1 MSYKFSY
8 GIKQACKVLWQFS
21 SKVLEL
27 VIQILKWM
35 DGHDKSNMS
44 PPEISQMTL
53 FHMCNFFK
61 GTHLYVY
68 CMILLK
74 CSHPCVYCSLFKWD
88 HQYVHTYALDEVISV
103 LSHQYVHTYAL
114 DEVISVLS
122 HQYVHTYALDEVISV
137 LSIHCLTQ
145 LSIAFKVLHETRE
158 KWDNFSYKYFHKV
171 MLVHRWSVDFDLPIM
186 ELENL
191 TEFQH

>member
-122 HQYVHTYALDEVISV
+122 
-137 LSIHCLTQ
+137 IHCLTQ

-171 MLVHRWSVDFDLPIM
+171 MLVHRWSVDFDLLIM

>member
-103 LSHQYVHTYAL
+103 LS
-114 DEVISVLS
+114 
-122 HQYVHTYALDEVISV
+122 
-137 LSIHCLTQ
+137 IHCLTQ

-171 MLVHRWSVDFDLPIM
+171 MLVHR
-186 ELENL
+186 
-191 TEFQH
+191 

>member
-1 MSYKFSY
+1 MVLSKHAKFCGNFHRKCWSCSYK
-8 GIKQACKVLWQFS
+8 L
-21 SKVLEL
+21 
-27 VIQILKWM
+27 LKWM

-103 LSHQYVHTYAL
+103 LSHQC
-114 DEVISVLS
+114 
-122 HQYVHTYALDEVISV
+122 VHTYALDEVISV
-137 LSIHCLTQ
+137 LSIHCLIQ
-145 LSIAFKVLHETRE
+145 LSIAFTVLHETRE
-158 KWDNFSYKYFHKV
+158 KWDNFSYKIF
-171 MLVHRWSVDFDLPIM
+171 S
-186 ELENL
+186 
-191 TEFQH
+191 